1 MGDEV
6 EGMERDWMLKGL
18 QCPVEKLIVQAE
30 EISEE
35 SGEQSHPP

>member
-6 EGMERDWMLKGL
+6 EGMERDRMLKGL
-18 QCPVEKLIVQAE
+18 QCPVEKLIVKAE